1 MDIIFYHPTF
11 DTQWWIEALRKA
23 IPQARVRAWKSGD
36 NDSADYALV
45 WHPPV
50 EMLAGRDL
58 KAVFALGAG
67 VDSILS
73 KLQAHPEMLN
83 PSVPLFRLEDTGMG
97 EQMQEYAVSQ
107 VLHWFR
113 RFDDYRIQQ
122 NSSHWQPLPEYHRED
137 FTIGILGAGVLGSK
151 VAQSLQTWRF
161 PLRCWSRTR
170 KSWPGVQSFAGRE
183 ELSAFLSQCRVLI
196 NLLPNTPETVGII
209 NQQED
214 AGLDI
219 ASPEHQ
225 VLMNVTAKSEVAP
238 SIIKENLSLH
248 LTHTVKWTESL
259 DTFLNMPTPVA
270 FLEISNKPYLGN
282 MLNDFAGVDQQRVM
296 HCRKAFSDAKVFK

>member
-11 DTQWWIEALRKA
+11 DTQWWIEALHKA
-23 IPQARVRAWKSGD
+23 IPQTRVRAWKSGD
-36 NDSADYALV
+36 NESADYALV

-73 KLQAHPEMLN
+73 KLQAHPEMLK

-161 PLRCWSRTR
+161 RC
-170 KSWPGVQSFAGRE
+170 V
-183 ELSAFLSQCRVLI
+183 
-196 NLLPNTPETVGII
+196 
-209 NQQED
+209 
-214 AGLDI
+214 
-219 ASPEHQ
+219 
-225 VLMNVTAKSEVAP
+225 
-238 SIIKENLSLH
+238 
-248 LTHTVKWTESL
+248 
-259 DTFLNMPTPVA
+259 
-270 FLEISNKPYLGN
+270 
-282 MLNDFAGVDQQRVM
+282 AGVEPVNRGLA
-296 HCRKAFSDAKVFK
+296 CKVLPDGKNCLHF